1 MTSAHARSSASIAA
15 SDRALPNA
23 SILIRPPSGG
33 FQRQASDILIH
44 AEESRRS
51 KERMTRAHARHCG
64 RSYEA
69 FERAMDRDH
78 FMTPEEALDW
88 GLIDRILTEREAPRP
103 PGQG

>member
-1 MTSAHARSSASIAA
+1 M
-15 SDRALPNA
+15 
-23 SILIRPPSGG
+23 GWVQG
-33 FQRQASDILIH
+33 QASDILIH

-78 FMTPEEALDW
+78 FMTPEDALD
-88 GLIDRILTEREAPRP
+88 
-103 PGQG
+103 